1 MKKQKTVSI
10 KAKLLGVIIPVVIAI
25 VVVLVVAAYQISS
38 GTIIKYSQNLLQ
50 SSVENQA
57 SQIEAWLNENLASF
71 QMAKTIIEDL
81 KPSDEELKTI
91 LDGYY
96 GYNSNY
102 PEGLYVADSTGQLIT
117 ASESTKKESDVTNS
131 TWYKEGLTRVNMAVG
146 SAYQNADGVNVI
158 SASGILNDGSDKV
171 RVISADMTLD
181 RIAIIVNSFIEMN
194 DAEAFLV
201 DKTSGVILAN
211 RDSSL
216 ISQTLGAEGQSHFYQ
231 LTAEKAA
238 EKDYNFEFVE
248 DAELLAKYNEVNYT
262 SYKFLPA
269 EQYNFKGKEAVIKQG
284 EVLSESSGL
293 EILPLTQEMKD
304 SGNKYAIALTLQ
316 SKDGT
321 TEVLKPGSTILYLLD
336 PAIVTSVP
344 VFNSRHNVAFSLI
357 EDLSLSEWTLEFC
370 VNMSKLGK
378 KVGELNNQ
386 ALFDGS
392 SSLGESDGQIYTRF
406 GDAPIEGNR
415 LQIKTQGLQMN
426 SATLFEEDK
435 WYQIAW
441 VCTSSKLY
449 LYVDGKLDNSID
461 VPGKVTNLSKTK
473 CKIGNTEYLKAD
485 VQMSEFR
492 LWKRALS
499 QREIANNL
507 YATDPHSNAL
517 FAYFKFNE
525 GKGDRFTDATGNGNE
540 AWCIDPVE
548 WRDNVRLN
556 ANN

>member
-1 MKKQKTVSI
+1 MFIDQD
-10 KAKLLGVIIPVVIAI
+10 
-25 VVVLVVAAYQISS
+25 LVTA
-38 GTIIKYSQNLLQ
+38 NLNVRL
-50 SSVENQA
+50 
-57 SQIEAWLNENLASF
+57 
-71 QMAKTIIEDL
+71 
-81 KPSDEELKTI
+81 SD
-91 LDGYY
+91 
-96 GYNSNY
+96 
-102 PEGLYVADSTGQLIT
+102 P
-117 ASESTKKESDVTNS
+117 
-131 TWYKEGLTRVNMAVG
+131 
-146 SAYQNADGVNVI
+146 
-158 SASGILNDGSDKV
+158 
-171 RVISADMTLD
+171 
-181 RIAIIVNSFIEMN
+181 
-194 DAEAFLV
+194 
-201 DKTSGVILAN
+201 
-211 RDSSL
+211 
-216 ISQTLGAEGQSHFYQ
+216 
-231 LTAEKAA
+231 A

>member
-1 MKKQKTVSI
+1 MLHELNRIRPKQ
-10 KAKLLGVIIPVVIAI
+10 
-25 VVVLVVAAYQISS
+25 
-38 GTIIKYSQNLLQ
+38 
-50 SSVENQA
+50 E
-57 SQIEAWLNENLASF
+57 
-71 QMAKTIIEDL
+71 
-81 KPSDEELKTI
+81 
-91 LDGYY
+91 
-96 GYNSNY
+96 
-102 PEGLYVADSTGQLIT
+102 
-117 ASESTKKESDVTNS
+117 VT
-131 TWYKEGLTRVNMAVG
+131 
-146 SAYQNADGVNVI
+146 
-158 SASGILNDGSDKV
+158 
-171 RVISADMTLD
+171 
-181 RIAIIVNSFIEMN
+181 
-194 DAEAFLV
+194 
-201 DKTSGVILAN
+201 
-211 RDSSL
+211 
-216 ISQTLGAEGQSHFYQ
+216 
-231 LTAEKAA
+231 
-238 EKDYNFEFVE
+238 
-248 DAELLAKYNEVNYT
+248 
-262 SYKFLPA
+262 
-269 EQYNFKGKEAVIKQG
+269 
-284 EVLSESSGL
+284 
-293 EILPLTQEMKD
+293 LTQEMKD

-316 SKDGT
+316 SKDGAA
-321 TEVLKPGSTILYLLD
+321 EVLKPGSTILYLLD

-344 VFNSRHNVAFSLI
+344 VFNSRHNATFSLV

-426 SATLFEEDK
+426 SATLFEENK

-473 CKIGNTEYLKAD
+473 CKIGNAEYLKAD

-540 AWCIDPVE
+540 AWCNDPVE

>member
-1 MKKQKTVSI
+1 MNRYLLKQNI
-10 KAKLLGVIIPVVIAI
+10 IGLLFFTCLFVGCDNAEYS
-25 VVVLVVAAYQISS
+25 VLH
-38 GTIIKYSQNLLQ
+38 
-50 SSVENQA
+50 NQA
-57 SQIEAWLNENLASF
+57 
-71 QMAKTIIEDL
+71 
-81 KPSDEELKTI
+81 
-91 LDGYY
+91 Y
-96 GYNSNY
+96 
-102 PEGLYVADSTGQLIT
+102 
-117 ASESTKKESDVTNS
+117 
-131 TWYKEGLTRVNMAVG
+131 
-146 SAYQNADGVNVI
+146 
-158 SASGILNDGSDKV
+158 
-171 RVISADMTLD
+171 
-181 RIAIIVNSFIEMN
+181 
-194 DAEAFLV
+194 
-201 DKTSGVILAN
+201 
-211 RDSSL
+211 
-216 ISQTLGAEGQSHFYQ
+216 ISQTGTNPN
-231 LTAEKAA
+231 TALKVFIDQDLVTANLNVRLSDPA

-304 SGNKYAIALTLQ
+304 SGNKYAIA
-316 SKDGT
+316 
-321 TEVLKPGSTILYLLD
+321 
-336 PAIVTSVP
+336 
-344 VFNSRHNVAFSLI
+344 FCLI

-485 VQMSEFR
+485 VQMSE
-492 LWKRALS
+492 L
-499 QREIANNL
+499 NNVL
-507 YATDPHSNAL
+507 
-517 FAYFKFNE
+517 
-525 GKGDRFTDATGNGNE
+525 
-540 AWCIDPVE
+540 
-548 WRDNVRLN
+548 
-556 ANN
+556 